1 MFIASTFHPKA
12 KKWIAGRKENRP
24 PDTFGKPVLWI
35 HCASL
40 GEYDMA
46 IPVISRLRKVH
57 PDHFFLVTFFSPSG
71 AEHYKKRGELVDGA
85 CYLPIDRPKKIQ
97 TFLAHFNPTLLILVK
112 YEFWPNL
119 VDAVSSKGIPIVSI
133 NTVLRKTQRYFKWYG
148 GLFRSTLR
156 KVDFFYVL
164 NAQTS
169 LLLSDIGITQWKITG
184 DTRYDRLV
192 EYKKSAAKN
201 ERIEEFLAGE
211 KAIIIGSSWPADE
224 RIILP
229 LISTF
234 KQHKFILAPH
244 EIDEDHLSSIE
255 GQLQGLTQRFTQQND
270 PAKPVLLLNTI
281 GHLTSAYSHGKI
293 AYVGGAFSGKL
304 HNILEPMVY
313 FIPLIFGPNIARNP
327 EASEAIHAGIAQSVS
342 TTKELQIAL
351 ENNLDSIVTSNEKS
365 KLFINQHIGCS
376 DLIYEDLIKRFY

>member
-1 MFIASTFHPKA
+1 MFMASTFHPKA
-12 KKWIAGRKENRP
+12 KKWIEGRKENRP

-46 IPVISRLRKVH
+46 IPVISRLKTIH
-57 PDHFFLVTFFSPSG
+57 SDHFFMVTFFSPSG
-71 AEHYKKRGELVDGA
+71 VEHYKKRGEIVDGA

-97 TFLAHFNPTLLILVK
+97 AFLAHFNPTLLILVK

-119 VDAVSSKGIPIVSI
+119 IDAVSSNRIPIVSI
-133 NTVLRKTQRYFKWYG
+133 NTVLRKNQRYFKWYG

-192 EYKKSAAKN
+192 EHKKSASKN
-201 ERIEEFLAGE
+201 ERIEEFLAGD

-244 EIDEDHLSSIE
+244 EIDEEHLGSIE
-255 GQLQGLTQRFTQQND
+255 HQLQGLTQRFTQKND
-270 PAKPVLLLNTI
+270 PSKPVLLLNTI

-293 AYVGGAFSGKL
+293 AYIGGAFSGKL

-313 FIPLIFGPNIARNP
+313 YIPLIFGPNILRNP

-342 TTKELQIAL
+342 TKTALQIAL
-351 ENNLDSIVTSNEKS
+351 ENNLNSTVTSSERS
-365 KLFINQHIGCS
+365 KQFIDQHVGCS
-376 DLIYEDLIKRFY
+376 DLICEDLKKRFS

>member
-12 KKWIAGRKENRP
+12 KKWIEGRKENRP

-46 IPVISRLRKVH
+46 IPVISRLKTVH
-57 PDHFFLVTFFSPSG
+57 SDHFFLVTFFSPSG
-71 AEHYKKRGELVDGA
+71 VEHYKKRGELVDGA
-85 CYLPIDRPKKIQ
+85 CYLPIDRPKKIKA
-97 TFLAHFNPTLLILVK
+97 FLAHFNPTLLILVK

-119 VDAVSSKGIPIVSI
+119 IDAVSSKGIPIVSI
-133 NTVLRKTQRYFKWYG
+133 NTVLRKNQRYFKWYG

-156 KVDFFYVL
+156 KVNFFYVL
-164 NAQTS
+164 NAKTS

-192 EYKKSAAKN
+192 EHKKSAAKN
-201 ERIEEFLAGE
+201 KRIEEFLAGE

-244 EIDEDHLSSIE
+244 EIDENHLSSIE
-255 GQLQGLTQRFTQQND
+255 DQLQGLTQRFTQQND
-270 PAKPVLLLNTI
+270 PSKPVLLMNTI

-293 AYVGGAFSGKL
+293 AYIGGAFSGKL

-313 FIPLIFGPNIARNP
+313 YIPLIFGPNIARNP

-351 ENNLDSIVTSNEKS
+351 ENNLNPTVNSIERS
-365 KLFINQHIGCS
+365 KRFIDQHVGCS
-376 DLIYEDLIKRFY
+376 DLICEDLKKRFC